1 MRLHTRC
8 VTPVDHATTNARED
22 TLIGKRA
29 LYYGVREPEAPALG
43 GRLPVAIAVPGGEKN
58 ALSTLGWQSVYR
70 TLSEDPGLAVER
82 VFPDKLGLTDG
93 GDPKTRESN
102 SPLSSF
108 PVTAWSVTFEEDFLT
123 LPRTLQAAGVPP
135 LAAERSR
142 LPLVILG
149 GPIAFLNPAPIAP
162 FVDIFWVGEAEDEF
176 LAFHHKLKEL
186 IFDGQDRDTI
196 LEAVKDHP
204 GVYIP
209 GRSKTPVK
217 RLVSGPMGTL
227 NDPAFSCFI
236 SGHATFRDTL
246 LLEVNRGCPYGC
258 RFCAAGFIY
267 RPPRHA
273 DIDELKRIVELTDP
287 PKIGLVGTALTDWPE
302 LLPFIKWIH
311 GQKKKFS
318 LSSLRADGITEE
330 LLIYLRERGIRT
342 ITLALEGAS
351 NRLRNMMAKKLDPQ
365 DFLNAVRLCAR
376 YGVNHLKVYLIVG
389 WPDETEEDYEELRA
403 FLEEVVRIR
412 SEEPG
417 GRKKQFMRITIG
429 ISSLVPKP
437 FTPFQWAPMMSEE
450 KLNAR
455 MKMLRQMVKPF
466 KGVTLHHDNPFQARL
481 QGLLARGGEELA
493 DFIMLAAEHGGWKK
507 ALKRWDG
514 DPSQVLDRERGA
526 DEVFPW
532 EVIDIGVRREH
543 LYKEWQR
550 AKEAK
555 TSAGCSAKGCTQCAG
570 CGMEEFL

>member
-1 MRLHTRC
+1 M
-8 VTPVDHATTNARED
+8 
-22 TLIGKRA
+22 
-29 LYYGVREPEAPALG
+29 
-43 GRLPVAIAVPGGEKN
+43 
-58 ALSTLGWQSVYR
+58 
-70 TLSEDPGLAVER
+70 AVER

-108 PVTAWSVTFEEDFLT
+108 PVMAWSVTFEEDFLI

-142 LPLVILG
+142 LPLIMVG
-149 GPIAFLNPAPIAP
+149 GPPAFLNPAPIAP
-162 FVDIFWVGEAEDEF
+162 FVDFFWVGEADDDLIPLFE
-176 LAFHHKLKEL
+176 KLKQL
-186 IFDGQDRDTI
+186 VFDGADRETI
-196 LEAVKDHP
+196 LEAIKDHP
-204 GVYIP
+204 GVYAP
-209 GRSKTPVK
+209 GRTKTPV
-217 RLVSGPMGTL
+217 RRRTSSGSGPL
-227 NDPAFSCFI
+227 YDPAFSCFI

-273 DIDELKRIVELTDP
+273 RIEELKRIVELTNP
-287 PKIGLVGTALTDWPE
+287 PKVGLVGTALTDWPD
-302 LLPFIKWIH
+302 LLPFIKWLH
-311 GQKKKFS
+311 EKKKKFS
-318 LSSLRADGITEE
+318 LSSMRADGITED

-351 NRLRNMMAKKLDPQ
+351 ERLRRMMSKKLDPQ

-376 YGVNHLKVYLIVG
+376 YGVNHLKLYLIAG
-389 WPDETEEDYEELRA
+389 WPGETDADYDELKT
-403 FLEEVVRIR
+403 FLEEIVRIR

-417 GRKKQFMRITIG
+417 GKKKQFMRITIG
-429 ISSLVPKP
+429 VSSLVPKP
-437 FTPFQWAPMMSEE
+437 FTPFQWAPMASEKALE
-450 KLNAR
+450 AR
-455 MKMLRQMVKPF
+455 MKQLRKIAKPF

-481 QGLLARGGEELA
+481 QGLLARGGEEMA

-514 DPSQVLDRERGA
+514 DFSGTLERERGK

-532 EVIDIGVRREH
+532 EVIDIGVKREY
-543 LYKEWQR
+543 LWKEWEK
-550 AKEAK
+550 AKAEK
-555 TSAGCSAKGCTQCAG
+555 VSPGCPSIDCEKCKM
-570 CGMEEFL
+570 CGMEEL